1 MRTLLTAPA
10 PSIGPHLLGAVL
22 TTNFAGGETSVVITE
37 VEAYS
42 SDDPASHSYRG
53 PTPRN
58 ESMFGPP
65 GTLYVY
71 RSYGIHWCMNVTT
84 GPAGEASALLLR
96 AGHPLNGREVM
107 VARRGRATHLADG
120 PGKLTQAL
128 GVTGDH
134 DGIDVLDP
142 ASPIQLSPGAAL
154 PWEATPR
161 IGISRAVAV
170 PWRWVAVGPVLS
182 PFPETEIDEPD

>member
-1 MRTLLTAPA
+1 MRRFLTAPA
-10 PSIGPHLLGAVL
+10 QVIGPRLLGAVL
-22 TTNFAGGETSVVITE
+22 TTDFAGVETSVALTE

-53 PTPRN
+53 RTPRN
-58 ESMFGPP
+58 ASMFGPP

-96 AGHPLNGREVM
+96 AGVPRIGRETM
-107 VARRGRATHLADG
+107 AFRRGREDHLVDG

-134 DGIDVLDP
+134 DGIDLLDP
-142 ASPIQLSPGAAL
+142 ASPIRLSPGTPL
-154 PWEATPR
+154 PSEATPR
-161 IGISRAVAV
+161 IGISRATDVL
-170 PWRWVAVGPVLS
+170 WRWVAVGPVLS
-182 PFPETEIDEPD
+182 PSPETESDEPD